1 MYNFGK
7 ALNAFLSFL
16 ETLFVGAAIYSTFLL
31 FYLGSWFPL
40 PLAVLFMVLSLFGAV
55 VLLGA

>member
-7 ALNAFLSFL
+7 AWNAFFIFL
-16 ETLFVGAAIYSTFLL
+16 EKLFVGAAIYSTFLL

-40 PLAVLFMVLSLFGAV
+40 PLAVLFAVLSLFGAV